1 MVLLVGA
8 LEAGGRLIPE
18 AKDRGSLIHHE
29 TRGWTTP
36 ANTTFFYA
44 NNSVTTN
51 SLGLRSPEPTT
62 APNVWRILSLGDSS
76 TFGHGVADHETY
88 TAQLA
93 ARSGADVQNA
103 GAPGYTC
110 AQSLDRYKELVE
122 RLQPHIL
129 LVYSLH
135 NDMRVIESSDDFLL
149 SRPSSTS
156 GLVQLVALAQRYML
170 ARQEK
175 PRMSTEEYAACLK
188 DLAKTQRARGG
199 STIFITPYSDRS
211 FRVQESG
218 TEERGW
224 RRKYLNAI
232 KKVANKSDAL
242 HIDLHQLEWTK
253 GASKQDLLL
262 DVVHPTA
269 FGHKLVAEQIHLG
282 IIDYYGLIF

>member
-1 MVLLVGA
+1 MVVLVAA
-8 LEAGGRLIPE
+8 LEVGGRFIPE

-36 ANTTFFYA
+36 ENTTFFYA

-76 TFGHGVADHETY
+76 AFGHGVADHETY

-93 ARSGADVQNA
+93 ARTGADVQNA
-103 GAPGYTC
+103 GVPGYTC
-110 AQSLDRYKELVE
+110 AQSLDRYKELVD

-129 LVYSLH
+129 LVYTLH
-135 NDMRVIESSDDFLL
+135 NDIRVIESSDDFLL
-149 SRPSSTS
+149 SRPTSKS
-156 GLVQLVALAQRYML
+156 GLVQLIALAQRYML
-170 ARQEK
+170 ARKQK
-175 PRMSTEEYAACLK
+175 PRMSAEEYTACLK
-188 DLAKTQRARGG
+188 ELVKTQRARGG
-199 STIFITPYSDRS
+199 STIFMTPYSDRS
-211 FRVQESG
+211 FGAQESG
-218 TEERGW
+218 IEDRGW
-224 RRKYLNAI
+224 RRKYTNAI
-232 KKVANKSDAL
+232 KKVSKKSDSL

-253 GASKQDLLL
+253 GASKHELLL